1 MGGGLMVYNESIT
14 SAMEPPM
21 NANQITLEA
30 SSLPLEQR
38 AHVVD
43 CLLQTLTPA
52 SAENDAAWLAV
63 ARKRLAEFDR
73 GEVEAVPGELVFE
86 RILGRYGA

>member
-1 MGGGLMVYNESIT
+1 
-14 SAMEPPM
+14 M
-21 NANQITLEA
+21 NANQIILEA

-52 SAENDAAWLAV
+52 NAENDEAWLAV
-63 ARKRLAEFDR
+63 ARNRLAEFER
-73 GEVEAVPGELVFE
+73 GEVESVPGELVFD

>member
-1 MGGGLMVYNESIT
+1 
-14 SAMEPPM
+14 M
-21 NANQITLEA
+21 NANQIILEA

-52 SAENDAAWLAV
+52 STENDEAWLVV
-63 ARKRLAEFDR
+63 ARQRLAEFDR
-73 GEVEAVPGELVFE
+73 GTVEAVPGELVFE
-86 RILGRYGA
+86 RILGHYGA

>member
-1 MGGGLMVYNESIT
+1 
-14 SAMEPPM
+14 M
-21 NANQITLEA
+21 NANQIILEA

-52 SAENDAAWLAV
+52 STENDEAWLVV
-63 ARKRLAEFDR
+63 ARQRLAEFDR
-73 GEVEAVPGELVFE
+73 GSVEAVSGELVFE
-86 RILGRYGA
+86 RILGHYGA

>member
-1 MGGGLMVYNESIT
+1 
-14 SAMEPPM
+14 M
-21 NANQITLEA
+21 NANQIILEA

-63 ARKRLAEFDR
+63 ARKRLAELDR

-86 RILGRYGA
+86 RILGRYGACLLYFIPQQSKSLPLR